1 MKKEDITNQIL
12 VTILR
17 VLQTQNEIL
26 ADALDDKI
34 KAKKELRELMSADM
48 IIARLL
54 VEALNHE

>member
-54 VEALNHE
+54 VETLNHE

>member
-1 MKKEDITNQIL
+1 MKKEELTNQIL

-26 ADALDDKI
+26 ADVLDDKI
-34 KAKKELRELMSADM
+34 KAKKEIRELMSADVR
-48 IIARLL
+48 IARLL

>member
-48 IIARLL
+48 KIARLL

>member
-34 KAKKELRELMSADM
+34 KAKKELRELMSADVQ
-48 IIARLL
+48 IARLL
-54 VEALNHE
+54 VKALTHE